1 MKHEYTIIVLLG
13 ILVACGTA
21 FSGCVNPGT
30 NITPSVPNETVLPTP
45 TAVHIT
51 AQPGDNVSVMY
62 TGMMENGDVFESNI
76 NSTPVS
82 FILGNSS
89 VIEGFEE
96 AVTGMAVNETKT
108 VTIPYA
114 KAYGPHLDD
123 LVNLIPL
130 MGPLENET
138 FTVGTYVTI
147 TNKTD
152 GSYSVVKILN
162 VTPDTVTWDA
172 NDPLAG
178 QNLTFLI
185 KVTGIER
192 K

>member
-1 MKHEYTIIVLLG
+1 MKNYPAIICLLG
-13 ILVACGTA
+13 ILVIGFTM
-21 FSGCVNPGT
+21 FSGCVNTGT
-30 NITPSVPNETVLPTP
+30 NTTISQPNETAVPTII
-45 TAVHIT
+45 ARHIT
-51 AQPGDNVSVMY
+51 AQPGDTVSVVY
-62 TGMMENGDVFESNI
+62 TGMTDNGVVFDTNV
-76 NSTPVS
+76 NSTPVT
-82 FILGNSS
+82 FTLGNSS
-89 VIEGFEE
+89 VIEGFQE

-108 VTIPYA
+108 VTIPFA
-114 KAYGPHLDD
+114 KAYGPHKDE
-123 LVNLIPL
+123 LVHLIPL
-130 MGPLENET
+130 MGPLENES

-152 GSYSVVKILN
+152 SSYSVVKILN

-178 QNLTFLI
+178 QNLTFTI